1 MISYVLF
8 AFIGNLHMTTHAYHQ
23 SQWLT
28 RIDRFIFSI
37 LDGSLTDAEMYRF
50 LIQTI
55 PCLTCDKNSPSWS
68 YAPSI
73 TLFADLVAPIQA
85 EYRAGQ
91 PMTALLSA
99 AKIRQI
105 KRDILASADLLH
117 QDIQT
122 FRQRQLD
129 HAKALQTYMC
139 QLFSHYNR
147 LLLLRI
153 DLGLQQA
160 QYPHLTMQDLSD
172 YLNLL
177 RNRFANKDRVFEHLQ
192 GYVWAIEEG
201 VQKGPHAHLLLLFD
215 GNKHQDDY
223 GLACKI
229 RSYWAELTTGH
240 GTLFSCNE
248 KEYKAKMQQL
258 GILGIGMIE
267 RTDQQAIFKAIHA
280 AEYLTCADK
289 YLQRIKGSPANM
301 RSFGKGQFKNSKRR
315 EMKQTLEAAQQLEQ
329 AYECSGV
336 SRPLAIRPG

>member
-1 MISYVLF
+1 
-8 AFIGNLHMTTHAYHQ
+8 MTIPACHQ

-28 RIDRFIFSI
+28 RIDTFIFSV
-37 LDGSLTDAEMYRF
+37 LDGSLTDAEMYHF

-55 PCLTCDKNSPSWS
+55 PCLTSDKDSALWR

-85 EYRAGQ
+85 KYRAGQ
-91 PMTALLSA
+91 PMNVLLTAK
-99 AKIRQI
+99 KIRQI

-117 QDIQT
+117 QDIQI
-122 FRQRQLD
+122 FQQSQLD
-129 HAKALQTYMC
+129 HAKVLQTYLC

-172 YLNLL
+172 YLNQL

-192 GYVWAIEEG
+192 GYVWTIEEG
-201 VQKGPHAHLLLLFD
+201 VSKGPHAHLLLLFD

-229 RSYWAELTTGH
+229 RSYWAELTANH

-267 RTDQQAIFKAIHA
+267 RTDQAAIFKAIHA
-280 AEYLTCADK
+280 AKYLTCPNK
-289 YLQRIKGSPANM
+289 YLQRIKGGPANM
-301 RSFGKGQFKNSKRR
+301 RRFGKGQFKNSKRR
-315 EMKQTLEAAQQLEQ
+315 DLKQTLEAAQQLEQ

-336 SRPLAIRPG
+336 SRPLTARPG

>member
-1 MISYVLF
+1 
-8 AFIGNLHMTTHAYHQ
+8 MTIPACHQ
-23 SQWLT
+23 SQLLT
-28 RIDRFIFSI
+28 RIDKFIFSV
-37 LDGSLTDAEMYRF
+37 LDGSLTDAGMYHF

-55 PCLTCDKNSPSWS
+55 PCLTFDEDSSLWS

-73 TLFADLVAPIQA
+73 TLFADLVAPLQA
-85 EYRAGQ
+85 EYRAGKS
-91 PMTALLSA
+91 MNVLLTGEH
-99 AKIRQI
+99 IRQI

-117 QDIQT
+117 QDIQE
-122 FRQRQLD
+122 FRQSQLD
-129 HAKALQTYMC
+129 HAKGLQTYMC

-160 QYPHLTMQDLSD
+160 QYPHLTMRDLSD

-201 VQKGPHAHLLLLFD
+201 AQKGPHAHLLLLFD

-229 RSYWAELTTGH
+229 RSYWAELTRGH

-280 AEYLTCADK
+280 AEYLTCPDK
-289 YLQRIKGSPANM
+289 YLQRIKGGPANM
-301 RSFGKGQFKNSKRR
+301 RRFGKGQFKNSKRR
-315 EMKQTLEAAQQLEQ
+315 DLKQTLEVAQQLEQ

-336 SRPLAIRPG
+336 SRPLIVRSG